1 MSLLG
6 AALATL
12 FTAGLGILTVL
23 IGAGIPSLSDVMGF
37 VASPSGEALLFALGS
52 VLIFLGVYFAILS
65 LRARGE
71 RARFTQEGT
80 GGRIELSPFALREF
94 VSGILRGEIGIERFG
109 VRLQH
114 REEGIAIRIQTT
126 LTPDQQVAEVARRIQ
141 ETLTR
146 RVVERTGVTVQ
157 EVSVLVNSIRPREQ
171 ADTPTPPQKEPRHDD
186 LDA

>member
-1 MSLLG
+1 MILFG
-6 AALATL
+6 AAFAVL

-23 IGAGIPSLSDVMGF
+23 IGAGFPALADVTRF
-37 VASPSGEALLFALGS
+37 VGSPSGEALLFALGS
-52 VLIFLGVYFAILS
+52 VLILLGLYFAVLLS
-65 LRARGE
+65 HARAAHR
-71 RARFTQEGT
+71 RFAQDGP

-94 VSGILRGEIGIERFG
+94 VNGILRQEIGIERFG
-109 VRLQH
+109 VRLRH

-126 LTPDQQVAEVARRIQ
+126 LSPDQQVAEVARRIQ

-146 RVVERTGVTVQ
+146 RVAERTGVTVQ

-171 ADTPTPPQKEPRHDD
+171 GTDPQPPEKEPMTDD